1 MIQQRPFP
9 GVLKGPRIRLER
21 HSLAMADQM
30 FALIDKNREHLKDM
44 PWASVTKTVDNSRM
58 WIESTLAEWDNLALF
73 DYGIYLLDSDRYM
86 GSLGVHSIRWDN
98 KNCELGYWIGE
109 EFQGQGYISEA
120 VKIIEAQCFKSGFH
134 RVEIRCA
141 PFNERSAQVAIKS
154 GYKFEGELRE
164 DLLVNGQYRNT
175 KVFGKLSSD

>member
-1 MIQQRPFP
+1 
-9 GVLKGPRIRLER
+9 
-21 HSLAMADQM
+21 
-30 FALIDKNREHLKDM
+30 
-44 PWASVTKTVDNSRM
+44 
-58 WIESTLAEWDNLALF
+58 LALF

-134 RVEIRCA
+134 RVEIRCM
-141 PFNERSAQVAIKS
+141 PSNQPSARVAAKN
-154 GYKFEGELRE
+154 GYTFEGTLR
-164 DLLVNGQYRNT
+164 DDMLVNGNFRSTQ
-175 KVFGKLSSD
+175 VFGKLRREWEEAGLDVE